1 MVTATARTPLLTDP
15 RTIALL
21 RFLWRSGWGHLW
33 RKPGTSCWTNPQQLE
48 HALARL
54 DARWLTDT
62 YFGVHPVSSPKSAH
76 ERARAE
82 DIAFVNALYA
92 DFDASDGQD
101 PQALLARIE
110 AIQPAPSVIVA
121 SGGGF
126 HAYWLL
132 AEPVALSDDA
142 ARRDWAE
149 LQRWWVRHVEADPAA
164 CDLARLLR
172 VPGTR
177 NAKYDP
183 PRPVQFVRCE
193 LDRLH
198 DNQELMRYI
207 LDARTAELE
216 REQAQA
222 AEQKQAQ
229 AADTQAAQPERAPA
243 DRRVSESPI
252 ERYNRETTIRDA
264 LRQFG
269 YTLVGARYFVRPGKS
284 ARDGI
289 SGTINDA
296 RNCAY
301 TFSSNDPAYD
311 PRDTSPSGMG
321 CTLRP
326 FDLLCRLRFGG
337 DAGAA
342 VRWLVGGE
350 RVSAPRPSAGKN
362 GATPST
368 CVASSDLP
376 ARADGWAN
384 AEKGREGETEDKPAD
399 DELAKYDPDDAGN
412 GDALAH
418 VLGERYLYSE
428 YAGWLRWTGTHYERE
443 NAERLLEK
451 DAVAV
456 LRRRRAAAALAGK
469 ESVVQ
474 AAKPSMQRVRAAIAR
489 LASLKVVS
497 IASFDQHPHLL
508 NARNGVIDLRTGE
521 ILAHE
526 TSYRFTACIN
536 AEYYPQADRTEWVN
550 WLRENVRGG
559 DEVVQ
564 WLQSWLGYAITGSTA
579 LEQLAYI
586 YGPTRSGKGTLTE
599 TLLAL
604 MGGLAKTADFAT
616 FTRGDD
622 HQNFDL
628 AALRGARLVISGE
641 GMRASEL
648 NAARIK
654 KLTGG
659 DEVSCAFKHRD
670 IFTYRPQ
677 YKLVLVSNHRLN
689 VDVDDGAAWARVR
702 VVEFPNSHLEHED
715 IRLKERMK
723 RPENLRGVLAWLVEG
738 AKRFYEHI
746 AHGQRIPVPKAVK
759 DATSEHR
766 DALDFVGQW
775 MAERLVETEEGRT
788 NARECWKDYNN
799 WCSENGVMHPKGIK
813 AFREALEKRGVTFE
827 RTNQQRGVM
836 KGWALKTSEIPF

>member
-1 MVTATARTPLLTDP
+1 MVTATARTPRLSDP

-149 LQRWWVRHVEADPAA
+149 IQRWWVRHVGADPAA

-172 VPGTR
+172 VPGTL
-177 NAKYDP
+177 NGKYDP

-207 LDARTAELE
+207 LDARTAELKRELE
-216 REQAQA
+216 REPASEPVHKAGDGEKLTPIQAYNQA
-222 AEQKQAQ
+222 
-229 AADTQAAQPERAPA
+229 T
-243 DRRVSESPI
+243 
-252 ERYNRETTIRDA
+252 NIRDA

-269 YTLVGARYFVRPGKS
+269 YVLVGERYFVRPGKDP
-284 ARDGI
+284 RDGI
-289 SGTINDA
+289 SGTIDDA

-326 FDLLCRLRFGG
+326 FDLLYRLRFNG
-337 DAGAA
+337 DLKAA

-350 RVSAPRPSAGKN
+350 RACERRPVTRSERGASANGSAPDAEAPELRDGLE
-362 GATPST
+362 
-368 CVASSDLP
+368 AS
-376 ARADGWAN
+376 
-384 AEKGREGETEDKPAD
+384 PAD
-399 DELAKYDPDDAGN
+399 DAELAKYDPDDAGN
-412 GDALAH
+412 GDALAYA
-418 VLGERYLYSE
+418 LGERYLYSDRM
-428 YAGWLRWTGTHYERE
+428 GWLRWTGTHYERE
-443 NAERLLEK
+443 HAEKALEA
-451 DAVAV
+451 DAVEV
-456 LRRRRAAAALAGK
+456 LRRRRAAAVLAGK

-474 AAKPSMQRVRAAIAR
+474 ASKPSMQRVKAAIQR
-489 LASLKVVS
+489 LAALRAVPV
-497 IASFDQHPHLL
+497 ASFDSHPHLL
-508 NARNGVIDLRTGE
+508 NARNCVIDLRSGQV
-521 ILAHE
+521 LAHE

-536 AEYYPQADRTEWVN
+536 AEYDPHADYSEWVS
-550 WLRENVRGG
+550 WLRESVRGG

-579 LEQLAYI
+579 LEQLLYI

-604 MGGLAKTADFAT
+604 MGGLAKTADFAS
-616 FTRGDD
+616 FVKRGDD
-622 HQNFDL
+622 YQNFDL
-628 AALRGARLVISGE
+628 AALRNARLVVSGE
-641 GMRASEL
+641 GMKASEL
-648 NAARIK
+648 NAAKIK
-654 KLTGG
+654 LLTGG

-670 IFTYRPQ
+670 VFTYKPA
-677 YKLVLVSNHRLN
+677 YKLLLVSNHKLN
-689 VDVDDGAAWARVR
+689 VDVDDDAAWARVR
-702 VVEFPNSHLEHED
+702 VVEFPNSHLGEED
-715 IRLKERMK
+715 IGLKRRM
-723 RPENLRGVLAWLVEG
+723 RQPENLRGVLAWLVQGARTFYAYAGEG
-738 AKRFYEHI
+738 KA
-746 AHGQRIPVPKAVK
+746 IPTPETVK
-759 DATSEHR
+759 TATREHR
-766 DALDFVGQW
+766 EELDFVSQW
-775 MAERLVETEEGRT
+775 MTERLVRT
-788 NARECWKDYNN
+788 TTGQTTARECWKDYNN
-799 WCSENGVMHPKGIK
+799 WCYENGVMHPKGIR

-827 RTNQQRGVM
+827 RTMHQRGVM
-836 KGWALKTSEIPF
+836 KGWVLKGETIPSDPL

>member
-1 MVTATARTPLLTDP
+1 MVTATTQLADP
-15 RTIALL
+15 RTLGLL
-21 RFLWRSGWGHLW
+21 RFLWRGGWGHLW
-33 RKPGTSCWTNPQQLE
+33 RRPGTSYWINPQELE
-48 HALARL
+48 RALARL
-54 DARWLTDT
+54 DDRWTTDT
-62 YFGVHPVSSPKSAH
+62 YFGVHPVSSPKSTY

-82 DIAFVNALYA
+82 DIAVVNALYA
-92 DFDASDGQD
+92 DFDD
-101 PQALLARIE
+101 PDALPRIE
-110 AIQPAPSVIVA
+110 SFVPEPQVIVA
-121 SGGGF
+121 SGKGF

-132 AEPVALSDDA
+132 DEPVALSDDA
-142 ARRDWAE
+142 ARKEWAE
-149 LQRWWVRHVEADPAA
+149 VQRWWVHHVGADPAA

-172 VPGTR
+172 VPGTL
-177 NAKYDP
+177 NGKYDP

-193 LDRLH
+193 LDQPH
-198 DNQELMRYI
+198 STQDIAGYIIMMR
-207 LDARTAELE
+207 ELE
-216 REQAQA
+216 PVLEQAQA
-222 AEQKQAQ
+222 REREQ
-229 AADTQAAQPERAPA
+229 TQAPQRESAPA
-243 DRRVSESPI
+243 RPSTGESPI
-252 ERYNRETTIRDA
+252 ERYNRETNIRDA

-269 YTLVGARYFVRPGKS
+269 YVLVGERYFVRPGKDI
-284 ARDGI
+284 RDGI
-289 SGTINDA
+289 SGTIDDA

-451 DAVAV
+451 DAVEV

-489 LASLKVVS
+489 LASLRVES
-497 IASFDQHPHLL
+497 IASFDRHPHLL

-579 LEQLAYI
+579 LEQLLYI

-738 AKRFYEHI
+738 AKCFYEHI
-746 AHGQRIPVPKAVK
+746 AHGQRIPVPEAVK

-766 DALDFVGQW
+766 EALDFVGQW
-775 MAERLVETEEGRT
+775 MAERLTRGAGQT
-788 NARECWKDYNN
+788 TARECWQDYSN
-799 WCSENGVMHPKGIK
+799 WCNENGVMHPKGIR

>member
-1 MVTATARTPLLTDP
+1 MVTTETRPSWLADP
-15 RTIALL
+15 RTLGLL
-21 RFLWRSGWGHLW
+21 RFLWHGGWGHLW
-33 RKPGTSCWTNPQQLE
+33 RKPGTSCWIDPQELE
-48 HALARL
+48 RDLARL
-54 DARWLTDT
+54 DDRWLTDT
-62 YFGVHPVSSPKSAH
+62 YFGVHPARAPKSAY

-82 DIAFVNALYA
+82 DIAAANCLYA
-92 DFDASDGQD
+92 DFDD
-101 PQALLARIE
+101 PGALSHIE
-110 AIQPAPSVIVA
+110 NFQPAPQVIVA
-121 SGGGF
+121 SGKGY

-132 AEPVALSDDA
+132 AEPVILSDDA
-142 ARRDWAE
+142 SRKEWAE
-149 LQRWWVRHVEADPAA
+149 LQRWWVRHVGADPSA

-172 VPGTR
+172 VPGTL
-177 NAKYDP
+177 NGKYDP

-198 DNQELMRYI
+198 DNQELMRYVI
-207 LDARTAELE
+207 DARTAELKRELE
-216 REQAQA
+216 REPASEPVHKAGDGEKLTPIQAYNQA
-222 AEQKQAQ
+222 
-229 AADTQAAQPERAPA
+229 T
-243 DRRVSESPI
+243 
-252 ERYNRETTIRDA
+252 NIRDA

-269 YTLVGARYFVRPGKS
+269 YVLVGERYFVRPGKDP
-284 ARDGI
+284 RDGI
-289 SGTINDA
+289 SGTIDDA
-296 RNCAY
+296 NNRAY

-311 PRDTSPSGMG
+311 PTNTSPSGMG

-368 CVASSDLP
+368 CVASSDL
-376 ARADGWAN
+376 ADGWAN
-384 AEKGREGETEDKPAD
+384 AEKGKEGETEDKPAD

-451 DAVAV
+451 DAVEV

-489 LASLKVVS
+489 LASLRVES
-497 IASFDQHPHLL
+497 IASFDRHPHLL

-536 AEYYPQADRTEWVN
+536 AEYDPQADRTEWVN

-579 LEQLAYI
+579 LEQLLYI

-738 AKRFYEHI
+738 AKCFYEHI
-746 AHGQRIPVPKAVK
+746 AHGQRIPVPEAVK

-766 DALDFVGQW
+766 EALDFVGQW
-775 MAERLVETEEGRT
+775 MAERLTRGAGQT
-788 NARECWKDYNN
+788 TARECWQDYSN
-799 WCSENGVMHPKGIK
+799 WCNENGVMHPKGIR

>member
-1 MVTATARTPLLTDP
+1 MTATACTPLLTDP

-21 RFLWRSGWGHLW
+21 RFLWRGGWGHLW
-33 RKPGTSCWTNPQQLE
+33 RKPGTSCWINPQELE
-48 HALARL
+48 RDLARL
-54 DARWLTDT
+54 DDRWATDT

-82 DIAFVNALYA
+82 DIVCVNALYA
-92 DFDASDGQD
+92 DFDD
-101 PQALLARIE
+101 PDALPRIE
-110 AIQPAPSVIVA
+110 SFVPKPQVIVA
-121 SGGGF
+121 SGKGF

-132 AEPVALSDDA
+132 AEPVILSDDDA

-149 LQRWWVRHVEADPAA
+149 LQRWWVRHVGADPAA

-172 VPGTR
+172 VPGTL

-183 PRPVQFVRCE
+183 PRPVRFVRYE
-193 LDRLH
+193 LDRPF
-198 DNQELMRYI
+198 DNRELMFYVI
-207 LDARTAELE
+207 DARTAELVRE
-216 REQAQA
+216 EKAREQEQAQA
-222 AEQKQAQ
+222 P
-229 AADTQAAQPERAPA
+229 QPESAPA
-243 DRRVSESPI
+243 NGRAGESPI
-252 ERYNRETTIRDA
+252 ERYNRETNIRDA

-269 YTLVGARYFVRPGKS
+269 YVLVGTRYFVRPGKDP
-284 ARDGI
+284 RDGI
-289 SGTINDA
+289 SGTIDDA
-296 RNCAY
+296 NNRAY

-311 PRDTSPSGMG
+311 PANTSPSGMG

-428 YAGWLRWTGTHYERE
+428 HAGWFRWTGTHYERE

-508 NARNGVIDLRTGE
+508 NARNGVINLRTGE

-526 TSYRFTACIN
+526 TSYRFTTCAPV
-536 AEYYPQADRTEWVN
+536 EYDPQADYSEWVN
-550 WLRENVRGG
+550 WLRESVRGG

-604 MGGLAKTADFAT
+604 MGGLAKTADFAS

-670 IFTYRPQ
+670 IFTYKPQ
-677 YKLVLVSNHRLN
+677 YKLVLVSNHKLN
-689 VDVDDGAAWARVR
+689 VDVDDDAAWARVR
-702 VVEFPNSHLEHED
+702 VVEFPNSHLGQED
-715 IRLKERMK
+715 IGLKHRM
-723 RPENLRGVLAWLVEG
+723 RQPDNLRAVLAWLVQG
-738 AKRFYEHI
+738 ARTFYEYL
-746 AHGQRIPVPKAVK
+746 ARGQAIPTPETVQA
-759 DATSEHR
+759 ATREHR
-766 DALDFVGQW
+766 EELDFVSQW
-775 MAERLVETEEGRT
+775 MTERLVRT
-788 NARECWKDYNN
+788 TTGQTTARECWKDYNN

>member
-1 MVTATARTPLLTDP
+1 MVTAVLRPSWRTEP
-15 RTIALL
+15 RTLELL
-21 RFLWRSGWGHLW
+21 RFLWHGGWGHLW
-33 RKPGTSCWTNPQQLE
+33 RKPGTSCWIDPQELE
-48 HALARL
+48 RDLARL
-54 DARWLTDT
+54 DDRWLTDT
-62 YFGVHPVSSPKSAH
+62 YFGVHPARAPKSAY

-82 DIAFVNALYA
+82 DIAAANCLYA
-92 DFDASDGQD
+92 DFDD
-101 PQALLARIE
+101 PGALSHIE
-110 AIQPAPSVIVA
+110 NFQPAPQVIVA
-121 SGGGF
+121 SGKGY

-132 AEPVALSDDA
+132 AEPVILSDDA

-149 LQRWWVRHVEADPAA
+149 IQRWWVRHVGADPSA

-172 VPGTR
+172 VPGTL
-177 NAKYDP
+177 NGKYDP

-207 LDARTAELE
+207 LDARTAELKRELE
-216 REQAQA
+216 REPASEPVHKAGDGEKLTPIQAYNQA
-222 AEQKQAQ
+222 
-229 AADTQAAQPERAPA
+229 T
-243 DRRVSESPI
+243 
-252 ERYNRETTIRDA
+252 NIRDL
-264 LRQFG
+264 LRAYG

-489 LASLKVVS
+489 LASLRVES
-497 IASFDQHPHLL
+497 IASFDRHPHLL

-579 LEQLAYI
+579 LEQLLYI

-746 AHGQRIPVPKAVK
+746 AHGQRIPVPEAVK